1 MTILFKNGKKLEA
14 DICGTDIHQN
24 LIIELE
30 TEDYNS
36 VKEIL
41 LDENAT
47 AEITADGNTFYDFTR
62 VKYLNSSITDS
73 GNTKI
78 KAALVYG
85 KDVTNALSEV
95 ASKVDTL
102 RTDTA
107 SLNEQVSA
115 LGERSNALE
124 ETQLDQ
130 DEAIEYLLTEG
141 TEV

>member
-1 MTILFKNGKKLEA
+1 MTIEFKNGKTLEA

-30 TEDYNS
+30 TDDYNS

-41 LDENAT
+41 LDEIAT
-47 AEITADGNTFYDFTR
+47 AEITSDGNTYYDYTR
-62 VKYLNSSITDS
+62 VKYLNSSIADS
-73 GNTKI
+73 GKTKI

-85 KDVTNALSEV
+85 NDVSNALADV
-95 ASKVDTL
+95 ADKVETMQNDTK
-102 RTDTA
+102 
-107 SLNEQVSA
+107 SLNEQMADLDS
-115 LGERSNALE
+115 RSNALE
-124 ETQLDQ
+124 ETQLEQ

>member
-1 MTILFKNGKKLEA
+1 MTIKFKNGKTLEA

-30 TEDYNS
+30 TDDYNS

-47 AEITADGNTFYDFTR
+47 VEIQADGNTFYDFTR
-62 VKYLNSSITDS
+62 VKYLNSSIADS
-73 GNTKI
+73 GKTKI

-85 KDVTNALSEV
+85 KDVTNALADV
-95 ASKVDTL
+95 ASKVETMQNDTK
-102 RTDTA
+102 

-115 LGERSNALE
+115 LGDRSNALE
-124 ETQLDQ
+124 ETQLEQ
-130 DEAIEYLLTEG
+130 DEAIEYLMTDG

>member
-1 MTILFKNGKKLEA
+1 MTIEFKNGKTLEA

-30 TEDYNS
+30 TDDYNS
-36 VKEIL
+36 VKDIM

-73 GNTKI
+73 GKTKI

-95 ASKVDTL
+95 ASKVDIL
-102 RTDTA
+102 QTDTA

-115 LGERSNALE
+115 LGE
-124 ETQLDQ
+124 TQLEQ
-130 DEAIEYLLTEG
+130 DEAIEYLMTDG

>member
-1 MTILFKNGKKLEA
+1 MTILFKNGKTLEA

-30 TEDYNS
+30 TDDYNS
-36 VKEIL
+36 VKDIL

-47 AEITADGNTFYDFTR
+47 AEIQADGNSFYDFTR
-62 VKYLNSSITDS
+62 VKYLNSSIADS
-73 GNTKI
+73 GKTKI
-78 KAALVYG
+78 KAELVYG

-95 ASKVDTL
+95 ASNVEKL
-102 RTDTA
+102 QTDTA
-107 SLNEQVSA
+107 SLNEQVS
-115 LGERSNALE
+115 ELE

-130 DEAIEYLLTEG
+130 DEAIEYLMTDG

>member
-1 MTILFKNGKKLEA
+1 MTILFKNGKKIEA

-47 AEITADGNTFYDFTR
+47 AEITADGNSFYDFTR
-62 VKYLNSSITDS
+62 VKYLNSSIADS
-73 GNTKI
+73 GKTKI

-95 ASKVDTL
+95 ASKVDIL
-102 RTDTA
+102 QTDTA

-115 LGERSNALE
+115 LGE
-124 ETQLDQ
+124 TQLEQ
-130 DEAIEYLLTEG
+130 DEAIEYLMTEG

>member
-1 MTILFKNGKKLEA
+1 MTIEFKNGKTLEA

-30 TEDYNS
+30 TDDYNS
-36 VKEIL
+36 VKDIM

-47 AEITADGNTFYDFTR
+47 SQITSDGNTYYDFTR

-73 GNTKI
+73 GKTKI

-95 ASKVDTL
+95 ASNVEKL
-102 RTDTA
+102 QTDTA

-115 LGERSNALE
+115 LGE
-124 ETQLDQ
+124 TQLEQ
-130 DEAIEYLLTEG
+130 DEAIEYLMTEG
-141 TEV
+141 TEVQLWLLL

>member
-1 MTILFKNGKKLEA
+1 MTIEFKNGKTLEA

-62 VKYLNSSITDS
+62 VKYLNSSIADL
-73 GNTKI
+73 GKTKI

-95 ASKVDTL
+95 ASNVEKL
-102 RTDTA
+102 QTDTA

-115 LGERSNALE
+115 LGE
-124 ETQLDQ
+124 TQLEQ
-130 DEAIEYLLTEG
+130 DEAIEYLMTDG

>member
-1 MTILFKNGKKLEA
+1 MTIEFKNGKTLEA

-36 VKEIL
+36 VKDIL

-62 VKYLNSSITDS
+62 VKYLNSSIADS
-73 GNTKI
+73 GKTKI

-85 KDVTNALSEV
+85 KDVTNALTDV
-95 ASKVDTL
+95 ANKVEIL
-102 RTDTA
+102 QTDAA
-107 SLNEQVSA
+107 SINEQVSA
-115 LGERSNALE
+115 IGERSNALE
-124 ETQLDQ
+124 ETQLEQ

>member
-1 MTILFKNGKKLEA
+1 MTIEFKNGKTLEV

-30 TEDYNS
+30 TDDYNS

-47 AEITADGNTFYDFTR
+47 AEITADGNSFYDFTR
-62 VKYLNSSITDS
+62 VKYLNSSIADS
-73 GNTKI
+73 GKTKI

-95 ASKVDTL
+95 ASKVDIL
-102 RTDTA
+102 QTDTA

-115 LGERSNALE
+115 LGE
-124 ETQLDQ
+124 TQLEQ
-130 DEAIEYLLTEG
+130 DEAIEYLMTEG

>member
-1 MTILFKNGKKLEA
+1 MTIEFKNGKTLEA

-30 TEDYNS
+30 TDDYNS
-36 VKEIL
+36 VKDIL
-41 LDENAT
+41 MNENAT
-47 AEITADGNTFYDFTR
+47 AEITADGNTYYDYTR
-62 VKYLNSSITDS
+62 VKYLNSSIADS
-73 GNTKI
+73 GKTKI

-95 ASKVDTL
+95 TSNVKTL
-102 RTDTA
+102 QTDTA
-107 SLNEQVSA
+107 SLNEQMS
-115 LGERSNALE
+115 ALE
-124 ETQLDQ
+124 ETKLEQ

>member
-1 MTILFKNGKKLEA
+1 MTIEFKNGKTLEA

-41 LDENAT
+41 LDEIAT
-47 AEITADGNTFYDFTR
+47 AEITSDGNTYYDYTR
-62 VKYLNSSITDS
+62 VKYLNSSIADS
-73 GNTKI
+73 GKTKI

-107 SLNEQVSA
+107 SLNEQVSE
-115 LGERSNALE
+115 LGTRSNAIE
-124 ETQLDQ
+124 ETQLEQ
-130 DEAIEYLLTEG
+130 DEAIEYLMTEG

>member
-1 MTILFKNGKKLEA
+1 MTIEFKNGKTLEA
-14 DICGTDIHQN
+14 DICGTDIQQN

-36 VKEIL
+36 VKQII

-47 AEITADGNTFYDFTR
+47 AEIQADGNTFYDFTR
-62 VKYLNSSITDS
+62 VKYLNSSIAES
-73 GNTKI
+73 GKTKI

-85 KDVTNALSEV
+85 KDVTNVLSEV
-95 ASKVDTL
+95 TSKVETL
-102 RTDTA
+102 QNDTA
-107 SLNEQVSA
+107 YINEQVA
-115 LGERSNALE
+115 DLGTRSNALE
-124 ETQLDQ
+124 ETQLEQ

>member
-1 MTILFKNGKKLEA
+1 MTIEFKNGKTLEA

-30 TEDYNS
+30 TDDYNS
-36 VKEIL
+36 VKDIL

-62 VKYLNSSITDS
+62 VKYLNSSIADS
-73 GNTKI
+73 GKTKI

-85 KDVTNALSEV
+85 KDVTNALTEV
-95 ASKVDTL
+95 ASKVETMQNDTK
-102 RTDTA
+102 

-115 LGERSNALE
+115 LGE
-124 ETQLDQ
+124 TQLEQ
-130 DEAIEYLLTEG
+130 DEAIEYLMTDG

>member
-1 MTILFKNGKKLEA
+1 MTIEFKNGKTLEA

-62 VKYLNSSITDS
+62 VKYLNSSIADL
-73 GNTKI
+73 GKTKI

-95 ASKVDTL
+95 ASNVEKL
-102 RTDTA
+102 QTDTA

-115 LGERSNALE
+115 LGE
-124 ETQLDQ
+124 TQLEQ

>member
-1 MTILFKNGKKLEA
+1 MTIEFKNGKTLEA

-30 TEDYNS
+30 TDDYNS
-36 VKEIL
+36 VKDIM

-47 AEITADGNTFYDFTR
+47 SQITSDGNTYYDFTR

-73 GNTKI
+73 GKTKI

-95 ASKVDTL
+95 ASNVEKL
-102 RTDTA
+102 QTDTA

-115 LGERSNALE
+115 LGE
-124 ETQLDQ
+124 TQLEQ
-130 DEAIEYLLTEG
+130 DEAIEYLMTDG
-141 TEV
+141 TEVQLWHLL

>member
-1 MTILFKNGKKLEA
+1 MTIEFKNGKTLEA

-30 TEDYNS
+30 TDDYNS
-36 VKEIL
+36 VKDII

-62 VKYLNSSITDS
+62 VKYLNSSIADS
-73 GNTKI
+73 GKTKI

-85 KDVTNALSEV
+85 KDVTNTLTDV
-95 ASKVDTL
+95 ANKVETL
-102 RTDTA
+102 QTDTA

-115 LGERSNALE
+115 LGE
-124 ETQLDQ
+124 TQLEQ
-130 DEAIEYLLTEG
+130 DEAIEYLMTSG

>member
-1 MTILFKNGKKLEA
+1 MILFKNGKKLEA

-30 TEDYNS
+30 TDDYNS

-62 VKYLNSSITDS
+62 VKYLNSSIADS
-73 GNTKI
+73 GKTKI

-85 KDVTNALSEV
+85 KDVTNALTEV
-95 ASKVDTL
+95 ASKVETMQNDTK
-102 RTDTA
+102 
-107 SLNEQVSA
+107 SLNEKVA
-115 LGERSNALE
+115 AFGERSNALE
-124 ETQLDQ
+124 ETQLEQ
-130 DEAIEYLLTEG
+130 DEAIEYLMTAG

>member
-1 MTILFKNGKKLEA
+1 MTIEFKNGKTLEA

-47 AEITADGNTFYDFTR
+47 AEITADGNTYYDYTR
-62 VKYLNSSITDS
+62 VKYLNSSIADS
-73 GNTKI
+73 GKTKI

-85 KDVTNALSEV
+85 KDVTNALTDV
-95 ASKVDTL
+95 ANKVEIL
-102 RTDTA
+102 QTDAA
-107 SLNEQVSA
+107 SINEQVSA
-115 LGERSNALE
+115 IGERSNALE
-124 ETQLDQ
+124 ETQLEQ

>member
-1 MTILFKNGKKLEA
+1 MTILFKNGKKLEV

-36 VKEIL
+36 VKDIL

-47 AEITADGNTFYDFTR
+47 VEIQADGNTYYDYTR
-62 VKYLNSSITDS
+62 VKYLNSSIADS
-73 GNTKI
+73 GKTKI

-85 KDVTNALSEV
+85 KDVTNALADV
-95 ASKVDTL
+95 VSKVDIL
-102 RTDTA
+102 QTDTA
-107 SLNEQVSA
+107 SLNEQVSD
-115 LGERSNALE
+115 LGSRSNALE
-124 ETQLDQ
+124 ETQLEQ
-130 DEAIEYLLTEG
+130 DEAIEYLMTDG

>member
-1 MTILFKNGKKLEA
+1 MTILLKNGKTLEA
-14 DICGTDIHQN
+14 NICGTDIHQN

-30 TEDYNS
+30 TDDYNS

-47 AEITADGNTFYDFTR
+47 SEIIADGNTFYDFTR
-62 VKYLNSSITDS
+62 VKYLNSSITDF

-95 ASKVDTL
+95 SAKVETL
-102 RTDTA
+102 QTDTA
-107 SLNEQVSA
+107 SLNEQVTDLDS
-115 LGERSNALE
+115 RSNALE
-124 ETQLDQ
+124 ETQLEQ
-130 DEAIEYLLTEG
+130 DEAIEYLMTAG

>member
-1 MTILFKNGKKLEA
+1 MTIEFKNGKTLEA

-36 VKEIL
+36 VKDIL

-62 VKYLNSSITDS
+62 VKYLNSSITDL
-73 GNTKI
+73 GKTKI

-95 ASKVDTL
+95 ASNVEKL
-102 RTDTA
+102 QTDTA

-115 LGERSNALE
+115 LGE
-124 ETQLDQ
+124 TQLEQ
-130 DEAIEYLLTEG
+130 DEAIEYLMTDG

>member
-1 MTILFKNGKKLEA
+1 MTIEFKNGKTLEA

-62 VKYLNSSITDS
+62 VKYLNSSIADS
-73 GNTKI
+73 GKTKI

-102 RTDTA
+102 QTDTA

-115 LGERSNALE
+115 RG
-124 ETQLDQ
+124 ETQLEQ
-130 DEAIEYLLTEG
+130 DEAIEYLMTDG

>member
-1 MTILFKNGKKLEA
+1 MTILFKNGKKIEA

-30 TEDYNS
+30 TDDYNS

-47 AEITADGNTFYDFTR
+47 AEITADGNSFYDFTR
-62 VKYLNSSITDS
+62 VKYLNSSIADS
-73 GNTKI
+73 GKTKI

-85 KDVTNALSEV
+85 KDVTNALTEV
-95 ASKVDTL
+95 VSKVEIMQNDTK
-102 RTDTA
+102 

-115 LGERSNALE
+115 LGERSNAIE
-124 ETQLDQ
+124 ETQLEQ
-130 DEAIEYLLTEG
+130 DEAIEYLMTDG

>member
-36 VKEIL
+36 VKDIL

-47 AEITADGNTFYDFTR
+47 VEIQADGNTYYDYTR
-62 VKYLNSSITDS
+62 VKYLNSSIADS
-73 GNTKI
+73 GKTKI

-85 KDVTNALSEV
+85 KDVTNALTEV
-95 ASKVDTL
+95 ASKVETMQNDTK
-102 RTDTA
+102 

-115 LGERSNALE
+115 LGE
-124 ETQLDQ
+124 TQLEQ
-130 DEAIEYLLTEG
+130 DEAIEYLMTAG

>member
-1 MTILFKNGKKLEA
+1 MTIEFKNGKTLEA

-30 TEDYNS
+30 TDDYNS
-36 VKEIL
+36 VKDIL

-47 AEITADGNTFYDFTR
+47 AEITADGNTYYDYTT
-62 VKYLNSSITDS
+62 VKYLNSSIADS
-73 GNTKI
+73 GKTKI

-85 KDVTNALSEV
+85 KDVANALTEV
-95 ASKVDTL
+95 ASKVETMQNDTK
-102 RTDTA
+102 

-115 LGERSNALE
+115 LGE
-124 ETQLDQ
+124 TQLEQ
-130 DEAIEYLLTEG
+130 DEAIEYLMTDG

>member
-1 MTILFKNGKKLEA
+1 MTILFKNGKKIEA

-30 TEDYNS
+30 TDDYNS

-47 AEITADGNTFYDFTR
+47 AEITADGNSFYDFTR
-62 VKYLNSSITDS
+62 VKYLNSSIADS
-73 GNTKI
+73 GKTKI

-85 KDVTNALSEV
+85 KDVTNALTEV
-95 ASKVDTL
+95 ASKVETMQNDTK
-102 RTDTA
+102 

-115 LGERSNALE
+115 LGE
-124 ETQLDQ
+124 TQLEQ
-130 DEAIEYLLTEG
+130 DEAIEYLMTDG

>member
-1 MTILFKNGKKLEA
+1 MTIEFKNGKTLEA

-30 TEDYNS
+30 TDDYNS
-36 VKEIL
+36 VKDIL

-47 AEITADGNTFYDFTR
+47 AEITADGNHFYDFTR
-62 VKYLNSSITDS
+62 VKYLNSSIADS
-73 GNTKI
+73 GKTKI

-102 RTDTA
+102 QTDTA

-115 LGERSNALE
+115 LGE
-124 ETQLDQ
+124 TQLEQ
-130 DEAIEYLLTEG
+130 DEAIEYLMTDG

>member
-1 MTILFKNGKKLEA
+1 MTILFKNGKTLEA
-14 DICGTDIHQN
+14 DICCTDIHQN

-62 VKYLNSSITDS
+62 VKYLNSSITDL
-73 GNTKI
+73 GKTKI

-95 ASKVDTL
+95 ASNVEKL
-102 RTDTA
+102 QTDTA

-115 LGERSNALE
+115 LGE
-124 ETQLDQ
+124 TQLEQ
-130 DEAIEYLLTEG
+130 DEAIEYLMTDG

>member
-1 MTILFKNGKKLEA
+1 MTILFKNGKKIEA

-62 VKYLNSSITDS
+62 VKYLNSSIADS
-73 GNTKI
+73 GKTKI
-78 KAALVYG
+78 KAELVYG

-95 ASKVDTL
+95 ASNVEKL
-102 RTDTA
+102 QTDTA
-107 SLNEQVSA
+107 SLNEQVS
-115 LGERSNALE
+115 ALE

-130 DEAIEYLLTEG
+130 DEAIEYLMIDG

>member
-1 MTILFKNGKKLEA
+1 MTILFKNGKTLEA

-30 TEDYNS
+30 TDDYNS

-41 LDENAT
+41 LDEIAT
-47 AEITADGNTFYDFTR
+47 AEITSDGNTYYDYTR
-62 VKYLNSSITDS
+62 VKYLNSSIADS
-73 GNTKI
+73 GKTKI

-85 KDVTNALSEV
+85 KDVANALTEV
-95 ASKVDTL
+95 ASKVETMQNDTK
-102 RTDTA
+102 

-115 LGERSNALE
+115 LGE
-124 ETQLDQ
+124 TQLEQ
-130 DEAIEYLLTEG
+130 DEAIEYLMTDG

>member
-1 MTILFKNGKKLEA
+1 MTILFKNGKKIEA

-30 TEDYNS
+30 TDDYNS

-47 AEITADGNTFYDFTR
+47 VEIQADGNTYYDFTR

-73 GNTKI
+73 GKTKI

-102 RTDTA
+102 QTDTS
-107 SLNEQVSA
+107 SLNEQVSE
-115 LGERSNALE
+115 LGTRSNALE
-124 ETQLDQ
+124 ETQLEQ
-130 DEAIEYLLTEG
+130 DEAIEYLMTDG

>member
-1 MTILFKNGKKLEA
+1 MTIEFKNGKTLEA

-30 TEDYNS
+30 TDDYNS
-36 VKEIL
+36 VKDIM

-62 VKYLNSSITDS
+62 VKYLNSSITDL
-73 GNTKI
+73 GKTKI

-95 ASKVDTL
+95 ASNVEKL
-102 RTDTA
+102 QTDTA
-107 SLNEQVSA
+107 SLNEQVSD
-115 LGERSNALE
+115 LGSRSNALE
-124 ETQLDQ
+124 ETQLEQ
-130 DEAIEYLLTEG
+130 DEAIEYLMTDG

>member
-1 MTILFKNGKKLEA
+1 MTILFKNGKRLEA

-30 TEDYNS
+30 TDDYNS

-47 AEITADGNTFYDFTR
+47 AEITAEGNTFYDFTR

-73 GNTKI
+73 GKTKI

-95 ASKVDTL
+95 ASKVEMMQNDTK
-102 RTDTA
+102 
-107 SLNEQVSA
+107 SLNEQMSA

-124 ETQLDQ
+124 ETQLEQ
-130 DEAIEYLLTEG
+130 DEAIEYLMTDG

>member
-1 MTILFKNGKKLEA
+1 MTILFKNGKKIEA

-73 GNTKI
+73 GKTKI

-95 ASKVDTL
+95 ASKVETL
-102 RTDTA
+102 QTDTA
-107 SLNEQVSA
+107 SLNEQVSD
-115 LGERSNALE
+115 LG
-124 ETQLDQ
+124 ETQLEQ
-130 DEAIEYLLTEG
+130 DEAIEYLMTDG

>member
-1 MTILFKNGKKLEA
+1 MTIEFKNGKTLEV

-36 VKEIL
+36 VKDIL

-47 AEITADGNTFYDFTR
+47 VEIQADGNTFYDFTR
-62 VKYLNSSITDS
+62 VKYLNSSIADS
-73 GNTKI
+73 GKTKI

-85 KDVTNALSEV
+85 KDVTNALADV
-95 ASKVDTL
+95 ADKVETL
-102 RTDTA
+102 QTDTA

-115 LGERSNALE
+115 LGE
-124 ETQLDQ
+124 TQLEQ
-130 DEAIEYLLTEG
+130 DEAIEYLMTDG